1 MDDVRSV
8 AMDEARLQT
17 GARTG
22 QMIERFEDL
31 DRRLRALV
39 EERPLATVLG
49 AVVVG
54 YVLARIS
61 SRL

>member
-1 MDDVRSV
+1 
-8 AMDEARLQT
+8 MDEARLQT